1 MTIFSSLSCISHIL
15 LRHGE
20 ASLNEGKA
28 RGRRREDGREGG
40 GEGEAAESKRE
51 EGALLRLPPLSFR
64 CCAVQLQ
71 EGALKG
77 GVWKGGK
84 EREGEKGSAWAA
96 LQQLQLQQPD
106 RTREEEKE
114 AEGRK
119 DKAAGLALFF

>member
-1 MTIFSSLSCISHIL
+1 M
-15 LRHGE
+15 GGKAE
-20 ASLNEGKA
+20 ARERQQKA
-28 RGRRREDGREGG
+28 RGR
-40 GEGEAAESKRE
+40 RE
-51 EGALLRLPPLSFR
+51 EGALLRLLPLSFR
-64 CCAVQLQ
+64 CCAVQRQ

-106 RTREEEKE
+106 RTREEERE

-119 DKAAGLALFF
+119 DKAAGLALFFFFKEKGIDKEACFLPC